1 MVCIENVLNAGREKE
16 KKKKVHKCNERGSLL
31 SCTYSMII
39 MGSLFCATTVTLILI
54 LDFHIPQTKSQQDYL
69 DNFQLDCDVPSN
81 YTYGNICNST
91 SHSNQTLLNTTLQPP
106 QLILSLELH
115 SPSHSQCQHYLRWRP
130 YSDWHRDHC
139 PSKLCLFRSPLLAQF
154 LIHLENWGWK
164 LYFTLAN
171 NTYEASR
178 LNLHVPLR
186 GVLGPSP
193 SKWKMDSSIFLHTWS
208 LKENE
213 YPELID
219 ELLELTVYNFEKLHK
234 ATSFFGEAKTIK
246 GSSVYRAC
254 LKGNASAVKVLKSG
268 VSTEMN
274 ILRRINHANITKLS
288 GFCVHKWNTSF
299 LRVYWKRFSW

>member
-106 QLILSLELH
+106 Q
-115 SPSHSQCQHYLRWRP
+115 
-130 YSDWHRDHC
+130 
-139 PSKLCLFRSPLLAQF
+139 
-154 LIHLENWGWK
+154 
-164 LYFTLAN
+164 
-171 NTYEASR
+171 
-178 LNLHVPLR
+178 

-288 GFCVHKWNTSF
+288 GKCLNSVALTWKQ
-299 LRVYWKRFSW
+299 RVQIAQNLLML